1 MVKVLDFGVAKLVEA
16 AAPSAE
22 TRTAL
27 ATAAGLAIGTPAYMS
42 PEQADGRPVDA
53 RSDIFSFG
61 SVLYEMVTGRAAFGG
76 SSPLSVL
83 AKVLND
89 EPAAPSQL
97 ASLPADLEK
106 VILRCLR
113 KDPARRFQSMAD
125 LKVALED
132 LRDESARV
140 APAAP
145 AAIASRPPSK
155 SSRLVAAGALLA
167 VAGLRRLSGVA
178 PVRPASERRAAAGRT
193 ADVAVR
199 ASALSQPLRPTAN
212 ASPSPGPGR
221 ARTTRTSTS
230 SRSAPAHRS
239 G

>member
-1 MVKVLDFGVAKLVEA
+1 MRSPRPTPPGIVHRDLKPANVMVTDDGGVKILDFGVAKLVETAAPA
-16 AAPSAE
+16 AA
-22 TRTAL
+22 TRTAF

-61 SVLYEMVTGRAAFGG
+61 SVLYEMVTGRAAFSG

-83 AKVLND
+83 AKVLNE

-97 ASLPADLEK
+97 ASVPADLEK
-106 VILRCLR
+106 VIVRCLR

-125 LKVALED
+125 SKVALED

-155 SSRLVAAGALLA
+155 SSGSWPAEHC
-167 VAGLRRLSGVA
+167 SQW
-178 PVRPASERRAAAGRT
+178 PAS
-193 ADVAVR
+193 VAIWC
-199 ASALSQPLRPTAN
+199 
-212 ASPSPGPGR
+212 R
-221 ARTTRTSTS
+221 ARPPRLRAP
-230 SRSAPAHRS
+230 SRCRPYR
-239 G
+239 